1 MLKHGDVQLA
11 CRNEDNMENFK
22 SFSVNSL
29 TFIVPCLNEAENIQ
43 LIINRIDA
51 IKQKDVWTDYQLML
65 VDDGSTDETRN
76 VMRQACASYSFVH
89 YISLSRNFGSH
100 AAIEAGLNQVQTDAA
115 VILSADLQDDPDLV
129 MEMLAFAR
137 NGAEVV
143 IGTRSSRKDSW
154 LARQGAKL
162 FYWLFNKIGDVQLPE
177 GGVDFVL
184 LTRRPI
190 DFIREHCEPNVNIF
204 ILMLW
209 PGFRSQRIYYHRSA
223 RTRGKSKWTFS
234 KRLRLALDSFF
245 GFSAAPLRMITFLGL
260 IMSSGSFAY
269 GVFIFLKAL
278 ILGSPV
284 EGWPTLIAFVAFGF
298 GITFLALGVMAE
310 YILRILDFVRNRPRY
325 LSVETDSE
333 DMSNIYNQESKRYQ
347 VMEANN
353 DA

>member
-1 MLKHGDVQLA
+1 MLKHGDVQRA
-11 CRNEDNMENFK
+11 CKNEDNMEKFETV
-22 SFSVNSL
+22 SVKSL

-43 LIINRIDA
+43 IIINRIDA
-51 IKQKDVWTDYQLML
+51 IKQKDILTDYQLML
-65 VDDGSTDETRN
+65 IDDGSTDETLT
-76 VMRQACASYSFVH
+76 VMRQAHASYPYVH
-89 YISLSRNFGSH
+89 YVSLSRNFGSH

-129 MEMLAFAR
+129 MEMLACAR

-143 IGTRSSRKDSW
+143 IGTRRSRKDSW
-154 LARQGAKL
+154 IAHQGAKL

-184 LTRRPI
+184 LTKRPI
-190 DFIREHCEPNVNIF
+190 DFIRHHCEPNVNIF

-245 GFSAAPLRMITFLGL
+245 GFSAAPLRLITFLGL
-260 IMSSGSFAY
+260 MMSSGSFAY

-278 ILGSPV
+278 TLGSPV
-284 EGWPTLIAFVAFGF
+284 EGWPTLVAFVAFGF
-298 GITFLALGVMAE
+298 GITFLALGIIAE
-310 YILRILDFVRNRPRY
+310 YILRILEFVRNRPRY
-325 LSVETDSE
+325 LSVETDS
-333 DMSNIYNQESKRYQ
+333 DHRSSIYSQKSINTPRNGS
-347 VMEANN
+347 
-353 DA
+353 